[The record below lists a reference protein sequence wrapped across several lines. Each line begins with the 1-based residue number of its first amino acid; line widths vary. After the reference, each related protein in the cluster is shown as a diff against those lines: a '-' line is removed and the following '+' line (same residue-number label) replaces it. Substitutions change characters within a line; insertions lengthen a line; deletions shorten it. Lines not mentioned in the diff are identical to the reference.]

1 MWDKIAA
8 HISETTGETF
18 SLDHRHSVSGG
29 CINQGYFI
37 SSSSR
42 AYFAKINQASQ
53 IGMFQAE
60 SLGLQQMRATLTI
73 RVPEP
78 ICWGTEGNSAYIVLE
93 WLDLGSRGGE
103 RAWEEMGRKLAAMHK
118 YTPPN
123 PPLLRGGEEPNFILL
138 RGAQERNSTL
148 LRGGEE
154 PNSTLLGKVFG
165 WDINNTIGSTVQ
177 INNWTAN
184 WAEFWAEHRIGYQLQ
199 LARRRGGHFAQ
210 GERLLKL
217 IPKLLAG
224 YEPKPSLVHGDLWGG
239 NAGITPGGEPVIF
252 DPATYFGDRE
262 VDIAMTELFGG
273 FPAEFYR
280 GYNQVWPL
288 DLGYEKRKNLYNLY
302 HILNHFNLFGG
313 SYASQ
318 ANQMINRILG

>member
-18 SLDHRHSVSGG
+18 SLDNRHSVSGG
-29 CINQGYFI
+29 CINQGYSI

-42 AYFAKINQASQ
+42 TYFAKINQASQ
-53 IGMFQAE
+53 IAMFEAE
-60 SLGLQQMRATLTI
+60 ALGLQQMRATQTI

-93 WLDLGSRGGE
+93 WLDLGSRGGD
-103 RAWEEMGRKLAAMHK
+103 RAWEEMGRQLAAMHK

-123 PPLLRGGEEPNFILL
+123 LPFARGGKK
-138 RGAQERNSTL
+138 
-148 LRGGEE
+148 
-154 PNSTLLGKVFG
+154 PNSALVRGCFG
-165 WDINNTIGSTVQ
+165 WDINNTIGSTIQ

-184 WAEFWAEHRIGYQLQ
+184 WAEFWIEHRIGYQLK
-199 LARRRGGHFAQ
+199 LARGRRGHFPQ
-210 GERLLKL
+210 GERLLEM
-217 IPKLLAG
+217 ISQLLAG
-224 YEPKPSLVHGDLWGG
+224 YEPQPSLVHGDLWGG
-239 NAGITPGGEPVIF
+239 NVGVTSAGEPVIF
-252 DPATYFGDRE
+252 DPAAYFGDRE

-273 FPAEFYR
+273 FPAQFYR

-288 DLGYEKRKNLYNLY
+288 DAGYEQRKTLYNLY

-313 SYASQ
+313 SYESQ

>member
-29 CINQGYFI
+29 CINQGYSI

-53 IGMFQAE
+53 IAMFEAE
-60 SLGLQQMRATLTI
+60 ALGLQQMRATQTI

-103 RAWEEMGRKLAAMHK
+103 RAWEEMGRQLAAMHK

-123 PPLLRGGEEPNFILL
+123 PPFLRGGEE
-138 RGAQERNSTL
+138 R
-148 LRGGEE
+148 
-154 PNSTLLGKVFG
+154 NSTLLGKVFG
-165 WDINNTIGSTVQ
+165 WEINNTIGSTVQ

-184 WAEFWAEHRIGYQLQ
+184 WAEFWAEHRIGYQLK
-199 LARRRGGHFAQ
+199 LARRRGGHFPQ
-210 GERLLKL
+210 GERLLEV
-217 IPKLLAG
+217 IPELLAG
-224 YEPKPSLVHGDLWGG
+224 HEPQPSLVHGDLWGG
-239 NAGITPGGEPVIF
+239 NAGVTSAGEPVIF

-273 FPAEFYR
+273 FPALFYR
-280 GYNQVWPL
+280 GYNQVWQL
-288 DLGYEKRKNLYNLY
+288 DAGYEQRKNLYNLY
-302 HILNHFNLFGG
+302 HIVNHFNLFGG
-313 SYASQ
+313 SYQSQ
-318 ANQMINRILG
+318 ANQMINRVLG

>member
-1 MWDKIAA
+1 MWDKIAG
-8 HISETTGETF
+8 HICETTGETF
-18 SLDHRHSVSGG
+18 SLDNRHSISGG
-29 CINQGYFI
+29 CINQGYSI

-53 IGMFQAE
+53 IAMFEAE
-60 SLGLQQMRATLTI
+60 ALGLQQMRATQTI

-103 RAWEEMGRKLAAMHK
+103 RAWEEMGHQLAAMHK

-123 PPLLRGGEEPNFILL
+123 PPLLRGGEE
-138 RGAQERNSTL
+138 R
-148 LRGGEE
+148 
-154 PNSTLLGKVFG
+154 NSTLLGKVFG

-184 WAEFWAEHRIGYQLQ
+184 WAEFWAEHRIGYQLK
-199 LARRRGGHFAQ
+199 LARRRGGHFPQ
-210 GERLLKL
+210 GERLLEV
-217 IPKLLAG
+217 IPELLAG
-224 YEPKPSLVHGDLWGG
+224 HEPQPSLVHGDLWGG
-239 NAGITPGGEPVIF
+239 NAGVTSAGEPVIF
-252 DPATYFGDRE
+252 DPAAYFGDRE

-273 FPAEFYR
+273 FSAQFYR

-288 DLGYEKRKNLYNLY
+288 EVGYDQRKTLYNLY
-302 HILNHFNLFGG
+302 HILNHFNLFGA
-313 SYASQ
+313 SYESQ

>member
-1 MWDKIAA
+1 MWDKIAG

-18 SLDHRHSVSGG
+18 SLDNRHSVSGG
-29 CINQGYFI
+29 CINQGYSI

-53 IGMFQAE
+53 IAMFEAE
-60 SLGLQQMRATLTI
+60 ALGLQQMRATQTI

-103 RAWEEMGRKLAAMHK
+103 RAWEEMGRKLAATHK

-123 PPLLRGGEEPNFILL
+123 PPLLRG
-138 RGAQERNSTL
+138 R
-148 LRGGEE
+148 EE
-154 PNSTLLGKVFG
+154 PNSTLLRGVFG

-177 INNWTAN
+177 INNWTVN
-184 WAEFWAEHRIGYQLQ
+184 WAEFWAERRIGYQLK
-199 LARRRGGHFAQ
+199 LARGRGGHFPQ
-210 GERLLKL
+210 GERLLEM
-217 IPKLLAG
+217 ISQLLAG
-224 YEPKPSLVHGDLWGG
+224 YEPQPSLVHGDLWGG
-239 NAGITPGGEPVIF
+239 NAGVTSAGEPVIF

-273 FPAEFYR
+273 FPALFYR
-280 GYNQVWPL
+280 GYNQVWSL
-288 DLGYEKRKNLYNLY
+288 DGGYERRKSLYNLY

-313 SYASQ
+313 SYESQ
-318 ANQMINRILG
+318 ANQMINRVLG

>member
-1 MWDKIAA
+1 MWDKIAV

-18 SLDHRHSVSGG
+18 SLENRHSVSGG
-29 CINQGYFI
+29 CINQGYSI
-37 SSSSR
+37 STSSR

-53 IGMFQAE
+53 IAMFEAE
-60 SLGLQQMRATLTI
+60 ALGLQQMRATQTI

-118 YTPPN
+118 YSSPN
-123 PPLLRGGEEPNFILL
+123 PPLLRGGEEPN
-138 RGAQERNSTL
+138 SPL
-148 LRGGEE
+148 LRGG
-154 PNSTLLGKVFG
+154 FG

-177 INNWTAN
+177 LNNWTAN
-184 WAEFWAEHRIGYQLQ
+184 WAEFWAEYRIGYQLK
-199 LARRRGGHFAQ
+199 LARRRGGHFPQ
-210 GERLLKL
+210 GERLLEV
-217 IPKLLAG
+217 IPELLAG
-224 YEPKPSLVHGDLWGG
+224 HEPQPSLVHGDLWGG
-239 NAGITPGGEPVIF
+239 NAGVTPAGEPVIF
-252 DPATYFGDRE
+252 DPAVYFGDRE

-273 FPAEFYR
+273 FSAQFYQ

-288 DLGYEKRKNLYNLY
+288 EGGYEQRKILYNIY

-313 SYASQ
+313 SYQSQ